1 MKEIYFMDTPIGWLE
16 IRSEAGSIVELD
28 HVEEA
33 AAMAEGGGAGSLEDA
48 SGAIRQCVRELGEY
62 FAGSRTDFDV
72 PISFGHKGT
81 EFQQKVWHRLRSIP
95 YGETLSYKALAA
107 DCGGP
112 NHSRAVANANGRNPI
127 SIIVPCHRVIASD
140 GTLGGYTGGVGK
152 KRRLLE
158 LEGLDIRSK

>member
-1 MKEIYFMDTPIGWLE
+1 MQETYFMQTPIGRLK
-16 IRSEAGSIVELD
+16 IVSEAGAIIALD
-28 HVEEA
+28 HADEA
-33 AAMAEGGGAGSLEDA
+33 AVVEGEGGPGEA
-48 SGAIRQCVRELGEY
+48 SGVIRQCVRELEEY
-62 FAGSRTDFDV
+62 FSGSRREFEV
-72 PISFGHKGT
+72 PISLDHEGT
-81 EFQQKVWHRLRSIP
+81 AFQRKVWHRLREIP

-158 LEGLDIRSK
+158 LEGLDIRPK